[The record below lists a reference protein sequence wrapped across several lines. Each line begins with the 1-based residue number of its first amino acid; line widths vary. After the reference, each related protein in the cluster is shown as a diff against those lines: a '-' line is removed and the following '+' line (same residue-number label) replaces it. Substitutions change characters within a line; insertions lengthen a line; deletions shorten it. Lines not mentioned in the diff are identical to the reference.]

1 MVVQSQIM
9 TIYLRRLYHR
19 LLPSGPTPPVP
30 ADFRHLYA
38 DIFWYGLLAGSA
50 VAFLSIYAARIGA
63 TSFQIGLLTAGPA
76 IVNLIFSLPAG
87 RWLEGRSSIRLVFLS
102 SIWHRAAYIVFI
114 LLPVLLP
121 AAAQAWV
128 LPLVVVLMSIPGTLL
143 AIGFNAMFAD
153 VVPPDARA
161 MVVGRR
167 NMLFAVS
174 ATVTA
179 LLSGAIL
186 DNVVFPLNYQIV
198 FLAGVVGAAVSSY
211 HLGRIRGSDQP
222 PVRVGRPIGDA
233 ARPGTVRAGDAPRS
247 GIGLRFLT
255 RSQGKPLLRLDLL
268 RGPFGLFLLAY
279 LAFYV
284 AQNVPIPLF
293 PLFWV
298 NTLHLPDGAISLNS
312 ALFNVTLLVGSSF
325 LARISARLGHHRVQF
340 VGALL
345 YGTYPLLNGLAQSVA
360 LVSLAS
366 ILGGAIWA
374 LTNGGM
380 VNRLM
385 ERVPEDDRPAHMA
398 LQNLV
403 MNIGVLGGALLGPA
417 MSQWIGI
424 REALIAAGLLRFGAA
439 FLLRRWG

>member
-1 MVVQSQIM
+1 MVKSLVMS
-9 TIYLRRLYHR
+9 IYLRRLYR
-19 LLPSGPTPPVP
+19 RFLPSTPAPPTP

-63 TSFQIGLLTAGPA
+63 TSFQIGLLSAGPA
-76 IVNLIFSLPAG
+76 VVNLLFSLPAG
-87 RWLEGRSSIRLVFLS
+87 RWLEGRSTIRLTFLS
-102 SIWHRAAYIVFI
+102 SLWHRSAYVA
-114 LLPVLLP
+114 LVLVLVLLP
-121 AAAQAWV
+121 AAAQAWA
-128 LPLVVVLMSIPGTLL
+128 LPLIVVLMSIPGTLL

-161 MVVGRR
+161 FVVGRR
-167 NMLFAVS
+167 SMLFAVS
-174 ATVTA
+174 ATITA
-179 LLSGAIL
+179 LLSGVIL

-198 FLAGVVGAAVSSY
+198 FLIGVVGAAVSSY
-211 HLGRIRGSDQP
+211 HLGRIRGTGRLP
-222 PVRVGRPIGDA
+222 ARVGRPIGDA
-233 ARPGTVRAGDAPRS
+233 ARPGTVRATDAPRA

-255 RSQGKPLLRLDLL
+255 RSRGKPLLRLDLL

-298 NTLHLPDGAISLNS
+298 NTLNLSDGAISLNS

-340 VGALL
+340 AGALL
-345 YGTYPLLNGLAQSVA
+345 YGTYPLLNGLAQGVV

-366 ILGGAIWA
+366 IFGGAIWA
-374 LTNGGM
+374 LTSGGM

-403 MNIGVLGGALLGPA
+403 LNLGVLGGALLGPA

-424 REALIAAGLLRFGAA
+424 REALIVAGVFRFGAA

>member
-1 MVVQSQIM
+1 M

-19 LLPSGPTPPVP
+19 VLSPTPVP
-30 ADFRHLYA
+30 PAPQDFRHLYA

-63 TSFQIGLLTAGPA
+63 TSFQIGLLSAGPA
-76 IVNLIFSLPAG
+76 IVNLMFSLPAG
-87 RWLEGRSSIRLVFLS
+87 RWLEGRSTIRLTFLS
-102 SIWHRAAYIVFI
+102 SIWHRAAYVAFVF
-114 LLPVLLP
+114 LPVLLP
-121 AAAQAWV
+121 ATAQAWV
-128 LPLVVVLMSIPGTLL
+128 LPLVVVLMSVPGTLL

-153 VVPPDARA
+153 VVPPEARA

-167 NMLFAVS
+167 SMLFAVS
-174 ATVTA
+174 ATLTA
-179 LLSGAIL
+179 LLAGLVL

-198 FLAGVVGAAVSSY
+198 FLAGVVGAALSSY
-211 HLGRIRGSDQP
+211 HLGRIRGRGQP
-222 PVRVGRPIGDA
+222 PPRVGQPIGDA
-233 ARPGTVRAGDAPRS
+233 ARPGSLRATDAPRA
-247 GIGLRFLT
+247 GVGLRFLT

-268 RGPFGLFLLAY
+268 RGPFGLFLLSY

-312 ALFNVTLLVGSSF
+312 ALFNVTLLLGSSF

-360 LVSLAS
+360 LVSVAS

-374 LTNGGM
+374 LTSGGM

-403 MNIGVLGGALLGPA
+403 LNLGVLIGALLGPA
-417 MSQWIGI
+417 MSNWIGL
-424 REALIAAGLLRFGAA
+424 RETLIVAGLLRGAA
-439 FLLRRWG
+439 ALLLRRWG

>member
-1 MVVQSQIM
+1 M
-9 TIYLRRLYHR
+9 TIYLRRFYHR
-19 LLPSGPTPPVP
+19 VLSPAPVP
-30 ADFRHLYA
+30 PAPQDFRHLYA

-63 TSFQIGLLTAGPA
+63 TSFQIGLLSAGPA
-76 IVNLIFSLPAG
+76 IVNLMFSLPAG
-87 RWLEGRSSIRLVFLS
+87 RWLEGRSTIRLTFLS
-102 SIWHRAAYIVFI
+102 SVWHRAAYVAFV

-121 AAAQAWV
+121 AATQAWV

-153 VVPPDARA
+153 VVPPEARA

-167 NMLFAVS
+167 SMLFAVS
-174 ATVTA
+174 ATLTA
-179 LLSGAIL
+179 LLAGVVL

-198 FLAGVVGAAVSSY
+198 FLAGVVGAALSSY
-211 HLGRIRGSDQP
+211 HLGRIRGSGQP
-222 PVRVGRPIGDA
+222 LLQGRDTTGDAQRTPGARTRAVVRGQGRPL
-233 ARPGTVRAGDAPRS
+233 V
-247 GIGLRFLT
+247 
-255 RSQGKPLLRLDLL
+255 RLDLL

-293 PLFWV
+293 PVFWV
-298 NTLHLPDGAISLNS
+298 NTLHLSDGAISLNS
-312 ALFNVTLLVGSSF
+312 ALFNVTLLLGSSF
-325 LARISARLGHHRVQF
+325 LARISARLGHRRVQF

-345 YGTYPLLNGLAQSVA
+345 YGTYPLLNGLAQNVA
-360 LVSLAS
+360 LVSVAS

-374 LTNGGM
+374 LTSGGM

-403 MNIGVLGGALLGPA
+403 LNLGVLIGALLGPA
-417 MSQWIGI
+417 MSNWIGL
-424 REALIAAGLLRFGAA
+424 REALIAAGLLRGAA
-439 FLLRRWG
+439 ALLLRRWG

>member
-1 MVVQSQIM
+1 MA
-9 TIYLRRLYHR
+9 IYLRRFYQR
-19 LLPSGPTPPVP
+19 LLPAPAPPTPP
-30 ADFRHLYA
+30 DFHHLYA

-63 TSFQIGLLTAGPA
+63 TSFQIGLLSAGPA
-76 IVNLIFSLPAG
+76 IVNLMFSLPAG
-87 RWLEGRSSIRLVFLS
+87 RWLEARSTIRLTFLS
-102 SIWHRAAYIVFI
+102 SIWHRAAYVAFVF
-114 LLPVLLP
+114 LPVLLP

-161 MVVGRR
+161 LVVGRR

-174 ATVTA
+174 ATLTA
-179 LLSGAIL
+179 LLAGLIL

-198 FLAGVVGAAVSSY
+198 FLAGVVGAAMSSY
-211 HLGRIRGSDQP
+211 HLGRIRGRGLSP
-222 PVRVGRPIGDA
+222 PRVGRPIGDA
-233 ARPGTVRAGDAPRS
+233 ARPGTLRVSDASS
-247 GIGLRFLT
+247 GGVGLRFLT
-255 RSQGKPLLRLDLL
+255 RRQGRPLLRLDLL
-268 RGPFGLFLLAY
+268 RGPFGPFLLAY

-293 PLFWV
+293 PVFWV

-312 ALFNVTLLVGSSF
+312 AMFNVTLLVGSSF
-325 LARISARLGHHRVQF
+325 LARISTRLGHHRVQF

-345 YGTYPLLNGLAQSVA
+345 YGIYPLLNGLAQSVV

-366 ILGGAIWA
+366 ILGGAIWS

-385 ERVPEDDRPAHMA
+385 ERVPENDRPAHMA

-403 MNIGVLGGALLGPA
+403 LNLGVLVGALLGPA
-417 MSQWIGI
+417 LSQWIGI
-424 REALIAAGLLRFGAA
+424 REALVAAGLLRFAA
-439 FLLRRWG
+439 ALLLRRWG